1 MTEVDDTKLERY
13 KLQTEFSPDG
23 RSIEHTTYKS
33 SLESGVRRV
42 VVKTRWYEARQL
54 GFGGNGV
61 VFLQRNDDGQYRAV
75 KRMYKE
81 KGVSFR
87 MELKALTKSLDR
99 EELFVQFFGWFE
111 DRQNLYIAMEFIKF
125 GDLSQYIKDPAMKH
139 NARQIATQVL
149 EGIDSLHKN
158 RICHRDLK
166 PQNILMASVG
176 PVWVKIADFGCSK
189 YHKDSNLETKR
200 VGTQPYNAPELHGL
214 GKEQP
219 IYTNAID
226 MWSLGCIIHEM
237 LTSKLA
243 FSRTSAAPT
252 TVSTMSTQPEAGEC
266 TFDHELLSSF
276 CLEEEP
282 KFPTE
287 LLEHAGASSKAI
299 NLIRSLLRVNP
310 AERPTAESALQ
321 APWIVEEPEDGRIA
335 KLTISRIEGE
345 KGRAPSAGLQTK
357 DSSPRDLIKAA
368 VDGDV
373 RTLSELLAL
382 KPDTEQRNDS
392 GETALLAAVRAGML
406 QSVNMLVKHGANLKA
421 TLMDGSTPLL
431 VSVQMRN
438 TEMVRLL
445 LDQGVDVDERG
456 KDQRTALI
464 TAAGVGDVPTVSLLL
479 DRGASPEA
487 KQKLKQTARMIAA
500 RLGVGITRS

>member
-1 MTEVDDTKLERY
+1 
-13 KLQTEFSPDG
+13 
-23 RSIEHTTYKS
+23 
-33 SLESGVRRV
+33 
-42 VVKTRWYEARQL
+42 
-54 GFGGNGV
+54 
-61 VFLQRNDDGQYRAV
+61 
-75 KRMYKE
+75 
-81 KGVSFR
+81 
-87 MELKALTKSLDR
+87 
-99 EELFVQFFGWFE
+99 
-111 DRQNLYIAMEFIKF
+111 
-125 GDLSQYIKDPAMKH
+125 
-139 NARQIATQVL
+139 
-149 EGIDSLHKN
+149 
-158 RICHRDLK
+158 
-166 PQNILMASVG
+166 MASVR

-200 VGTQPYNAPELHGL
+200 VGTQPYNAPELQGL

-226 MWSLGCIIHEM
+226 MWSLGCIMHEM

-252 TVSTMSTQPEAGEC
+252 TVSTMSTQPETGEC
-266 TFDHELLSSF
+266 TFDYELLSSF
-276 CLEEEP
+276 CLTEEP

-287 LLEHAGASSKAI
+287 LLEQAGASSKAI
-299 NLIRSLLRVNP
+299 NLLRSLLRVNP
-310 AERPTAESALQ
+310 EERLTAESALQ
-321 APWIVEEPEDGRIA
+321 APWIAEEPEDGRIA
-335 KLTISRIEGE
+335 KLTVPASYIEGSPSQDEWIGPQAHVDLSEGSGPAALVLSAHGQISRIEGE
-345 KGRAPSAGLQTK
+345 KGRAPSAGLQTT
-357 DSSPRDLIKAA
+357 DTSPRDLIKAA
-368 VDGDV
+368 VNGDV
-373 RTLSELLAL
+373 TTLSELLAL

-445 LDQGVDVDERG
+445 LDHGVDVEERG

-464 TAAGVGDVPTVSLLL
+464 TAAGAGDAAAVSLLL
-479 DRGASPEA
+479 NSGASPEA

-500 RLGVGITRS
+500 RLGVVITRS